1 VSCDQSALTIGQQA
15 HCQARATFSDSS
27 VQDQTASAQWSS
39 SDSSKLSVATGGVVT
54 AVATGTADVIATA
67 QGLTG
72 RHTVVVGPCLFSV
85 SPTSL
90 AFSSGGGS
98 QTVTVSTT
106 PGLCAPPTWTAS
118 AIDPG
123 LTIVPA
129 SGDGPGTV
137 TVTAAPN
144 SGAAQTRLVLI
155 AGWLLIVT
163 VAAPPP
169 APSYRTLALTLIQGE
184 VLSGPYAGT
193 ATIAGGFSCT
203 LPFAERVE
211 CPILTVPD
219 GTTVVI
225 TVALAPQLAG
235 LGHPIRTSNTTGC
248 DLVTAFTTCQVLMNR
263 DRSVTIGVGWD
274 VSPAPVALLSDLVYP
289 QARN

>member
-1 VSCDQSALTIGQQA
+1 M
-15 HCQARATFSDSS
+15 TFSDST
-27 VQDQTASAQWSS
+27 VQDQTAAAQWSS
-39 SDSSKLSVATGGVVT
+39 SDSTKLSAAPGGVMT
-54 AVATGTADVIATA
+54 AAGAGTADAIATV
-67 QGLTG
+67 QGLAG
-72 RHTVVVGPCLFSV
+72 RQTITMNNGPCLFSL
-85 SPTSL
+85 SLTAL
-90 AFSSGGGS
+90 AFPSSGGS
-98 QTVTVSTT
+98 QSVTVT
-106 PGLCAPPTWTAS
+106 PIPLLCGPAAWTAS
-118 AIDPG
+118 ATDAG

-129 SGDGPGTV
+129 AGDGPGSV

-144 SGAAQTRLVLI
+144 SGAAQTRLATI
-155 AGWLLIVT
+155 AGHPLTVS

-169 APSYRTLALTLIQGE
+169 AVSYRTLALTLIQGE

-193 ATIAGGFSCT
+193 ATTVGGFSCT
-203 LPFAERVE
+203 LQSAAVE

-248 DLVTAFTTCQVLMNR
+248 DVVTAFTTCEVLMNR

-274 VSPAPVALLSDLVYP
+274 VSPVPEMSAPFYP
-289 QARN
+289 QPRI